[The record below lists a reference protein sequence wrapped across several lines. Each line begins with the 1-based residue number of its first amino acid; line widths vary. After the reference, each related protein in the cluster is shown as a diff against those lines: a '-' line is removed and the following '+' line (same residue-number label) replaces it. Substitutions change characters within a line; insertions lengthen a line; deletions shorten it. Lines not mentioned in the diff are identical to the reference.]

1 MKNNLRKKPQ
11 GFIAIVS
18 MLIVATVAMFIAI
31 GMLLDGVSN
40 ASLSLSSISYE
51 NARINI
57 NVCLQ
62 DALIKMKQEEV
73 YGDPISYDLMDGNSC
88 STAIQWFAP
97 QQVAQGIVE
106 RLANLDVTG
115 VSNGFT
121 RTFRYELRVERYD
134 VNHSD
139 ESFEYMNTIDF
150 VSITEL

>member
-1 MKNNLRKKPQ
+1 MKAINQKPQ

-18 MLIVATVAMFIAI
+18 MLIVTTVAMFIAI

-51 NARINI
+51 NARINT

-62 DALIKMKQEEV
+62 DALIKIKQEET
-73 YGDPISYDLMDGNSC
+73 YSNPISYDLMDGNSC
-88 STAIQWFAP
+88 SAAVQWFAP

-106 RLANLDVTG
+106 RLANLDATG